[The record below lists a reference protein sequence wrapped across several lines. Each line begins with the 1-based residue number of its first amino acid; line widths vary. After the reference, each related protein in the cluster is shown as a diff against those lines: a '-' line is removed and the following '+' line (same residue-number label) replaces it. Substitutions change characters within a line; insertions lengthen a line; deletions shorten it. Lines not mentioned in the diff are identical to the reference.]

1 MPFKTYASKS
11 GATKGLAR
19 ISQLAAQSADV
30 LLRKEA
36 GKWGFDTEKAEQ
48 YQGPVLSEEMRSKLA
63 EWLAEQQPQAQAER
77 PEADELEEV
86 PVVPALPAPPLM
98 DPRKIR
104 MLDPNGELFNVI
116 QDVFHAVEAAVDQ
129 TLKQDEMLLHMC
141 GHVHCPRCKTHLD
154 NGVADFDS
162 VAEAHGSVKAAYE
175 IMKHEW
181 TCLGCGHEWG
191 AEVDLSTRAP
201 QREKGTGIKIEQDR
215 EERNGV
221 KRPSIGGVCRAV
233 WDWCD
238 NFAQKTGNPPS
249 AAQVKAAAEPHGW
262 NPNNASIEY
271 YQWRK
276 FMGIRGRVK

>member
-1 MPFKTYASKS
+1 MNFKTYASKS
-11 GATKGLAR
+11 GALKGLAR
-19 ISQLAAQSADV
+19 ISPLATEHAEE
-30 LLRKEA
+30 LLRKEE
-36 GKWGFDTEKAEQ
+36 GKWGFDIEAAEQ
-48 YQGPVLSEEMRSKLA
+48 YQGPVLSEEMKAKIL
-63 EWLAEQQPQAQAER
+63 EWKAEQVESPV
-77 PEADELEEV
+77 LEDV
-86 PVVPALPAPPLM
+86 PTVPANPELKQVRSRL
-98 DPRKIR
+98 
-104 MLDPNGELFNVI
+104 LDKNGELFNVI
-116 QDVFHAVEAAVDQ
+116 QDVFHAVENAVDA
-129 TLKQDEMLLHMC
+129 TLKQDEILLHMC
-141 GHVHCPRCKTHLD
+141 GHVHCPSCKNHLD

-162 VAEAHGSVKAAYE
+162 VAEAHGSVEAAYE

-191 AEVDLSTRAP
+191 EPVDLATRAP
-201 QREKGTGIKIEQDR
+201 KREKGVGIKIEKER

-221 KRPSIGGVCRAV
+221 KRPSAGGVCRAV

-238 NFAQKTGNPPS
+238 NFVSKTSNPPS